1 MRCPVCKSSLYYTIY
16 TPTTDEYDYICDKCH
31 TLFDKNE
38 VVIDNG
44 KPSSIT
50 VSEAQIRGIMS
61 DVYDITPM
69 NIREDQL
76 KTALIRLCQYLI
88 AKER

>member
-1 MRCPVCKSSLYYTIY
+1 MKCPICHSSLYYTAYDPII
-16 TPTTDEYDYICDKCH
+16 DEYDYVCDKCH
-31 TLFDKNE
+31 TRFDQNE
-38 VVIDNG
+38 VVINDG
-44 KPSSIT
+44 KPGDIT

-76 KTALIRLCQYLI
+76 KTALIRLCQYLLN
-88 AKER
+88 KER